1 MSLWSSKCN
10 GLPHATTGTDTQ
22 VTPSSVYNSPTNTA
36 IIFAPA
42 LGKEKL
48 E

>member
-1 MSLWSSKCN
+1 MSLYSSKFN
-10 GLPHATTGTDTQ
+10 GLPHTTTGRNIQ
-22 VTPSSVYNSPTNTA
+22 VTPSSVYNSSTDTA
-36 IIFAPA
+36 IIFVPA